1 MRLAASSVS
10 EPIASF
16 YASHHPVQECPNVVV
31 QPTMFDLGNA
41 RLNRFAERLDA
52 RLVAF

>member
-1 MRLAASSVS
+1 MRLAATSVS
-10 EPIASF
+10 EPVASF
-16 YASHHPVQECPNVVV
+16 YASHYPAQECPNVVV
-31 QPTMFDLGNA
+31 QSTMFDLGIA